1 MRRKEL
7 EIVVDLREQLEQKRE
22 SEEREESALRSME
35 AQQRMLQ
42 EAEVKP
48 CNGFSVSVILN
59 NYCSN
64 ILHIL
69 LVQTRV
75 EEFKTALERWQSKFS
90 EAEEVFGQIFFC
102 FMELTRY
109 WANFLLFSGI

>member
-7 EIVVDLREQLEQKRE
+7 EIVVDLREQLEQRRE

-42 EAEVKP
+42 EAEVKTIECLCCFFDP
-48 CNGFSVSVILN
+48 RQSQFKCF
-59 NYCSN
+59 
-64 ILHIL
+64 IL
-69 LVQTRV
+69 LFQTRV

-90 EAEEVFGQIFFC
+90 EAEEVIASIIDLSEISIGK
-102 FMELTRY
+102 
-109 WANFLLFSGI
+109 

>member
-42 EAEVKP
+42 EAEVETMQCLLWFCDSKQ
-48 CNGFSVSVILN
+48 LLLK
-59 NYCSN
+59 YC
-64 ILHIL
+64 IL

-90 EAEEVFGQIFFC
+90 EAEEVFVQIF
-102 FMELTRY
+102 
-109 WANFLLFSGI
+109 WFLLFSGI